1 MHNHSENDPR
11 GAPLPSWPLDE
22 QASGG
27 PPPPHQLPSCL
38 PASPLSSPSSPS
50 KASSSWGRQR
60 ERERETDRE
69 KACSLTRWQP
79 FIVKR
84 RAVLRQ
90 TTMSAQS
97 RHDLLLWRGSLG
109 AREGDGANP
118 GGLSVG
124 LSAGWDSEGW
134 ITLHSL
140 KKNDSL
146 PWVEWVG
153 TTPRG
158 SR

>member
-1 MHNHSENDPR
+1 
-11 GAPLPSWPLDE
+11 
-22 QASGG
+22 
-27 PPPPHQLPSCL
+27 
-38 PASPLSSPSSPS
+38 
-50 KASSSWGRQR
+50 
-60 ERERETDRE
+60 
-69 KACSLTRWQP
+69 
-79 FIVKR
+79 
-84 RAVLRQ
+84 
-90 TTMSAQS
+90 MSAQS

-146 PWVEWVG
+146 PWVE
-153 TTPRG
+153 
-158 SR
+158 